1 MYTKSKIFAV
11 ILTAA
16 LSLSFLTSC
25 DTKVEGEDV
34 NEVSSGVYVLNQGK
48 FKSNNASITYFDF
61 KTEFPSGDIFL
72 DKNNRGLGDTGQD
85 MIRYGSKIY
94 VAVYNSKLI
103 EVMDLKAKSI
113 KTVPLKDEANNA
125 RSPRTLNAANG
136 KVYIVL
142 YDGYVASMDTTTLS
156 IDKKTVKVGDNP
168 DGSVISNNKLYVA
181 NSGGMAVEKGKTISV
196 IDLAK
201 FEEVK
206 KITVN
211 MNPTAVDADK
221 QGNIYVK
228 SEGNYGDVPGKFQR
242 ISNDEVVTD
251 IDVKNVK
258 GFEIAD
264 NKAYI
269 YTFEYDEKWQA
280 ANKKIVVYDVAANK
294 IVSENLVKDE
304 TIEKTPYCINID
316 PKTKD
321 IYLGV
326 TDYVNNGKMY
336 CFNQNGVLK
345 YKFTVGVSPCKVVF
359 NY

>member
-1 MYTKSKIFAV
+1 MYTKSKFMAV
-11 ILTAA
+11 IFTAA
-16 LSLSFLTSC
+16 LSLSFLISC
-25 DTKVEGEDV
+25 DTKVDEENV

-48 FKSNNASITYFDF
+48 HKSNNASITYFDF
-61 KTEFPSGDIFL
+61 NTEFSSGDIFL

-85 MIRYGSKIY
+85 MLRYGSKIY
-94 VAVYNSKLI
+94 VAMYSSKLI

-113 KTVPLKDEANNA
+113 KTVSLKDEANNA
-125 RSPRTLNAANG
+125 LSPRSLNAANG

-156 IDKKTVKVGDNP
+156 IDQKIVKVGDNP

-181 NSGGMAVEKGKTISV
+181 NSGGMAAEKGETVSV

-201 FEEVK
+201 FEETK

-211 MNPTAVDADK
+211 MNPTMIDADK

-228 SEGNYGDVPGKFQR
+228 SDGNYGDIPGKFQR

-251 IDVKNVK
+251 IDIKNVH
-258 GFEIAD
+258 GFEIDD

-269 YTFEYDEKWQA
+269 YTFEYDENWQA
-280 ANKKIVVYDVAANK
+280 ANKRIMIYDVESNK
-294 IVSENLVKDE
+294 LVSEDFVKDV
-304 TIEKTPYCINID
+304 TFEKTPYSIDVD

-321 IYLGV
+321 VYLGV

-336 CFNQNGVLK
+336 CFNSNGVLK
-345 YKFTVGVSPCKVVF
+345 YEFTVGVNPCKVVF